1 MLFMVTTTWEPGKRD
16 EMIKRAKALGVE
28 SPKGVRLLGQWADL
42 HGGRAFRLAEVDD
55 PKAIFLGNLAWSDL
69 CKIEA
74 VPVLPLEEAMS
85 LIPAK

>member
-1 MLFMVTTTWEPGKRD
+1 
-16 EMIKRAKALGVE
+16 MIKRARTLGVE
-28 SPKGVRLLGQWADL
+28 PPKGVKVLGQWIDL
-42 HGGRAFRLAEVDD
+42 HGGRAFRLVEVDD
-55 PKAIFLGNLAWSDL
+55 PKSIFLADLGWSDL